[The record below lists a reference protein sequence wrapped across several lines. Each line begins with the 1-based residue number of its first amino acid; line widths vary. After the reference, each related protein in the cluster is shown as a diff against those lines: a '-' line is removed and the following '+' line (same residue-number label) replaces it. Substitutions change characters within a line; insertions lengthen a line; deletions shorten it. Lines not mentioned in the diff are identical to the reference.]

1 MIFLNIFLWNCDFI
15 FYFILLVVGL
25 FTNIVF
31 SEIFDNLKEKLN
43 FVAFIYDFL
52 SAVISIFRSFLTYTT
67 YVFVYKANVISVY
80 NWNTIVI
87 KPVQQYLY
95 LINSAFIQLVVYAQ
109 IHISLIHELCDGFE
123 FYTINSVCAYSHN
136 FPLIDRLLS
145 LFCMHNYV
153 NASPVSCLIDSID
166 TIKCVFFLW

>member
-87 KPVQQYLY
+87 KPVQQYFY

-109 IHISLIHELCDGFE
+109 IHISFHSFM
-123 FYTINSVCAYSHN
+123 NSVIVLSFIQSIVCVRTAIIFHSLTDSSLYSVCIIMSTQVQSLVS
-136 FPLIDRLLS
+136 LIQ
-145 LFCMHNYV
+145 
-153 NASPVSCLIDSID
+153 LIQ
-166 TIKCVFFLW
+166 